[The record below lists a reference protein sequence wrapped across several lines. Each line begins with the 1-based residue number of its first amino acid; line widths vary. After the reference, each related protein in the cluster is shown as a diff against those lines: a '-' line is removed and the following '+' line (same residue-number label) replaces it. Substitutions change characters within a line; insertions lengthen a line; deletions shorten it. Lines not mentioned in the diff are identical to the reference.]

1 MSLVIR
7 KSDSNEIPASLFGE
21 KMNDSFLNKA
31 WSKWFK

>member
-7 KSDSNEIPASLFGE
+7 KSDSYKILASLFGE
-21 KMNDSFLNKA
+21 KMNDFFLDKA